1 MASPVFRRTCWPFIG
16 VPTYSRGGAKLIG
29 YFSDMT
35 GPDRSRGSGF
45 TLIELLVVIAIIAIL
60 AALLL
65 PALSRAKYRAKVIN
79 CTSNYRQW
87 GIACNMY
94 AGDSSTG
101 AYPSFP
107 IPNGAGKNAWD
118 VSLDMIS
125 GLQPYGLTVPM
136 WFCPVRPEN
145 NKDANT
151 KCQTKTGHEIKDL
164 TDLQSGV
171 QYNES
176 NFGVIYHDVWIP
188 RYAGDVTKLSNL
200 FPTRWNYVM
209 GIPSLNANEEYQWPS
224 KSTDRE
230 VSKVPIISDRV
241 IATSTNVF
249 TAVEGHYLNRK
260 VDGVNILYGDG
271 HVESRKTA
279 AMKWRWKGTYYTFY

>member
-1 MASPVFRRTCWPFIG
+1 MT
-16 VPTYSRGGAKLIG
+16 SRKV
-29 YFSDMT
+29 
-35 GPDRSRGSGF
+35 SRLEGF

-65 PALSRAKYRAKVIN
+65 PALSRAKYRAKVVN

-94 AGDSSTG
+94 ASDSSQS
-101 AYPSFP
+101 AYPSYP
-107 IPNGAGKNAWD
+107 VPNGAGKNAWD

-136 WFCPVRPEN
+136 WFCPTRPSN
-145 NKDANT
+145 NQTANE
-151 KCQTKTGHEIKDL
+151 KCKTLTGHEIRDL
-164 TDLQSGV
+164 TDLQKGV

-188 RYAGDVTKLSNL
+188 RYAGDTTKISNL
-200 FPTRWNYVM
+200 FPSQWNYVM
-209 GIPSLNANEEYQWPS
+209 GIPNINANEEYQWPS
-224 KSTDRE
+224 KSTDRDMP
-230 VSKVPIISDRV
+230 KVPILSDRV
-241 IATSTNVF
+241 VGGSTNVWLA
-249 TAVEGHYLNRK
+249 TEGHYMNRK
-260 VDGVNILYGDG
+260 VDGVNVLYGDG
-271 HVESRKTA
+271 HVEGRKTA